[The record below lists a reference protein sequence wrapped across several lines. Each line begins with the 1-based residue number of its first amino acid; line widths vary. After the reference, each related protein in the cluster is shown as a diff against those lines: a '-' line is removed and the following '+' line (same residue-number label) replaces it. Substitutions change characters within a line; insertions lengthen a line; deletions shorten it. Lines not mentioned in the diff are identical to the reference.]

1 MLKTEYRLKKRKE
14 FNYIYRKGESFSSK
28 YLTLFV
34 SHTPKRVKKI
44 GFSVSKKIGKAYVR
58 NKLKR
63 QMRAILNQLIEN
75 IDDNYAYV
83 FMAKVGL
90 QELTFDKI
98 KENILFVLKKS
109 GKIKEN

>member
-14 FNYIYRKGESFSSK
+14 FNYIYRKGENYSNK
-28 YLTLFV
+28 YLSLFV
-34 SHTPKRVKKI
+34 SKTPKRVKKI

-75 IDDNYAYV
+75 IEDNYAYV

-90 QELTFDKI
+90 QELSFNEI
-98 KENILFVLKKS
+98 KENIIYVLKKS
-109 GKIKEN
+109 GKLKEN